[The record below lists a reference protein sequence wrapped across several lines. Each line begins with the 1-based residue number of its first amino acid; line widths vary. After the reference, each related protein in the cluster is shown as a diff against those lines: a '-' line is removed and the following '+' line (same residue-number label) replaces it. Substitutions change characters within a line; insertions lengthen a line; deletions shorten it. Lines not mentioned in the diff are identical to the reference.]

1 MQRLSCNLVNYRNR
15 KKSGQ
20 EEVRRVILRIYSE
33 SSWNSSLSS
42 LFLAPLCWDG
52 FGLGDPHP
60 PSELYRYPAVYYPF
74 LRVAYGLGLTGAMS
88 FYFALLQAPLV
99 AQMVKNLPAKLVT
112 QVRPLG
118 GENALV
124 KGMATHSSIL
134 DWRNTWTEEPGGLQ
148 SVGSQ
153 RVRQD

>member
-1 MQRLSCNLVNYRNR
+1 M
-15 KKSGQ
+15 
-20 EEVRRVILRIYSE
+20 RIYSE
-33 SSWNSSLSS
+33 SSWNSSLAS

-99 AQMVKNLPAKLVT
+99 AQMVKNLPAKLVI

-134 DWRNTWTEEPGGLQ
+134 AWRNTWTEEPGGLQ